1 MLKTGSPIA
10 IGLILIACAALALQ
24 ATHLLAPLD
33 NALLD
38 RQFRLLRQLAPDPVS
53 NDVVII
59 GIDEKTY
66 MTLPEPFSLWH
77 PYFGSLLTGLAK
89 AKPAVVGFDVVLPTR
104 SYNFL
109 IPQYDVSLL
118 NGIMAMKKVTPLVLG
133 QSLDENRRF
142 RPIFPPYVAVAGQD
156 ALASVAVCLDD
167 DGVARR
173 FYQNLCAEG
182 SEVKTLAGSMAQHL
196 GVSKPSVGLIAY
208 AVGAPLNYIPLI
220 DVLDWIKSDDSA
232 KMQTAFAG
240 KAVLLGAVLPYE
252 DRHRLPVPLAA
263 WEPERTLLPGV
274 LIHAQALRSM
284 LKHGMTQPASQA
296 LLWVLSVIA
305 SLFWL
310 HKGSRFKALFFVLSV
325 PFIFAA
331 TLLMLWHGIYIP
343 AATLT
348 SCAALAFFARMAFE
362 SIRHYREK
370 QQMRAAFS
378 GYVSPQ
384 VLKQI
389 LSGKIRP
396 GLGGERLRAAV
407 LFSDIRGFT
416 TRSESMT
423 PELTIEL
430 LNSYFSEMTE
440 AVQQNGGMIDKF
452 IGDGIMA
459 SFGAPQALPNAS
471 RCALEAAQE
480 MLVRLRR
487 LNVRLTEQGHAPIV
501 IGIGVHVGDVLAGNV
516 GSVSR
521 HEYTLIGDVVNIAAR
536 LEAATKALGYPVV
549 CSANVAAD
557 VGGVGGLQD
566 LGEQVVTGQRKI
578 HVYGWLPP
586 AVDASVI

>member
-1 MLKTGSPIA
+1 MLKTGNPIA
-10 IGLILIACAALALQ
+10 IGLVLVVCTALALH
-24 ATHLLAPLD
+24 ATHVFAPLD

-38 RQFRLLRQLAPDPVS
+38 RQFRLLRQFTPEPLK
-53 NDVVII
+53 NDVVIV

-66 MTLPEPFSLWH
+66 TTLPEPFSLWH
-77 PYFGSLLTGLAK
+77 PYLGSLLTGLAK
-89 AKPAVVGFDVVLPTR
+89 AKPAVVGFDIVLPTR

-118 NGIMAMKKVTPLVLG
+118 NGIMAIKQVTPLVLG

-142 RPIFPPYVAVAGQD
+142 RPIFPPYVSVAGQD

-167 DGVARR
+167 DGVARK
-173 FYQNLCAEG
+173 FYSNLCSEG
-182 SEVKTLAGSMAQHL
+182 SEVKTLAGSMAQYL
-196 GVSKPSVGLIAY
+196 GVSKPGVGLIDY
-208 AVGAPLNYIPLI
+208 AVGVPLNYVPLI
-220 DVLDWIKSDDSA
+220 DVLDWIKNDD
-232 KMQTAFAG
+232 TAILQSTFSG

-284 LKHGMTQPASQA
+284 LKHGMKQPVSQPMLW
-296 LLWVLSVIA
+296 LLSAIA

-310 HKGSRFKALFFVLSV
+310 HSGSRWKALGFLLSV
-325 PFIFAA
+325 PLIFAV

-343 AATLT
+343 AATLMA
-348 SCAALAFFARMAFE
+348 CAALAFFARVAFE
-362 SIRHYREK
+362 AIRHYREK
-370 QQMRAAFS
+370 QQMRAAFA

-389 LSGKIRP
+389 LSGKIKP

-416 TRSESMT
+416 TRSELMS
-423 PELTIEL
+423 PETTIEL

-440 AVQQNGGMIDKF
+440 AIQLNGGMIDKF

-487 LNVRLTEQGHAPIV
+487 LNARLIEQGHEPVV
-501 IGIGVHVGDVLAGNV
+501 IGIGIHVGDVLAGNV

-536 LEAATKALGYPVV
+536 LEAATKSLGYPVI
-549 CSANVAAD
+549 CSAAVATD
-557 VGGVGGLQD
+557 VGGAGGLQD

-586 AVDASVI
+586 VLDNSVN